1 MREARIGRVVLA
13 LACLAA
19 TGMLAATAAFGAE
32 PEVPF
37 WGVAGKR
44 LESGT
49 RSATITNASGV
60 KVTLRSL
67 LKGKEKSSEVEIRCE
82 TTAFAGGALEG
93 SLAKH
98 AGKISGSMELSGCKL
113 FAKEGSAFKEE
124 AGCTVAP
131 IKSSTLSGALWLEG
145 KKGEGST
152 AVVVFESK
160 ESPFAKVEIKST
172 GTCGN
177 LEGKYGLSG
186 SFAAVLL
193 PQNEEFQFIQ
203 LVLPETAIASAW
215 RPPGEEGETTV
226 GLKLEGNSAT
236 LQGELKVELTSLE
249 VFGGGTEPM
258 TAIEAPFWGV
268 EHKRL
273 QNGEEDELE
282 ETTEPGPPPAAEPTR
297 LTWKQVKKGTEVE
310 TQCAKTTISNP
321 KIVGSLGQHD
331 GKFKASSI
339 NFLECSFFAKEGGKF
354 VQQKGC
360 EVPSFG
366 TVPLT
371 GRLWLLGTRAQRLK
385 NTRLVM
391 DPTSLTEGKPLLTTE
406 VIQNKGAEKC
416 AQAEKYAIEGA
427 LPMQTTPENSEKKV
441 LELSLKESSTSVWQS
456 AEQSGERKVSIF
468 HGSEPVFIKIPG
480 IKVKLKKHAPTG
492 GGEAEDWGDGS
503 TGVGT
508 PGPGPYWYHRVN
520 SKEEGGTAI
529 EEGAPETIT
538 GEGGEQRLKGKILG
552 EAVEIVSK
560 SVQVK
565 GTIYNNA
572 LQGQAAAQITYTQ
585 PKIVKPAIL
594 KECGVTLGTSN
605 VVKLTGHLVW
615 KWDGDANQLSEGAPT
630 AQTPTLLFT
639 SGEIGAESLELPK
652 GEFTKAFIKGTGFCT
667 TFGGTYKL
675 EGSLP
680 AVPSTK
686 VEAWNTKLT
695 LTTPEASESLQHF
708 WNGNEF
714 IGTESK
720 LHLAE
725 SPASISGQTT
735 VKAGEEVAIFES

>member
-1 MREARIGRVVLA
+1 MRETRIGRVVLA
-13 LACLAA
+13 LACLAVA
-19 TGMLAATAAFGAE
+19 GMLAATAALGAE

-37 WGVAGKR
+37 WSVAGKR

-49 RSATITNASGV
+49 RSASITNASGV
-60 KVTLRSL
+60 KVTLNSL

-82 TTAFAGGALEG
+82 TTAFTSGALEG
-93 SLAKH
+93 SQAKR
-98 AGKISGSMELSGCKL
+98 AGKVSGSMELSGCKL
-113 FAKEGSAFKEE
+113 FAKEGSSSKEE

-172 GTCGN
+172 GTCAN
-177 LEGKYGLSG
+177 FEGKYGLGG

-215 RPPGEEGETTV
+215 RPPGEEGETKV
-226 GLKLEGNSAT
+226 GLKLEGNTAT

-258 TAIEAPFWGV
+258 AAIEAPFWGV

-273 QNGEEDELE
+273 QNEEEDELE
-282 ETTEPGPPPAAEPTR
+282 ETTEPGPPPATEPTR
-297 LTWKQVKKGTEVE
+297 LSWKLKGTEVE
-310 TQCAKTTISNP
+310 TQCNKTTISNP

-339 NFLECSFFAKEGGKF
+339 NFLECTFFAKEGGKF
-354 VQQKGC
+354 VEQKAC

-371 GRLWLLGTRAQRLK
+371 GKLWLLGTRAQRLK

-391 DPTSLTEGKPLLTTE
+391 DPTSLTEGKPLLATE
-406 VIQNKGAEKC
+406 AIQNKGSEKC
-416 AQAEKYAIEGA
+416 AWVEKYAIEGA

-456 AEQSGERKVSIF
+456 AEQSGERKVMIF
-468 HGSEPVFIKIPG
+468 HGGERVFIKIPG

-492 GGEAEDWGDGS
+492 GGEGETWGDGT

-508 PGPGPYWYHRVN
+508 PGPGPYWHHRAS
-520 SKEEGGTAI
+520 SKEEGGAI
-529 EEGAPETIT
+529 EEGTPETVT
-538 GEGGEQRLKGKILG
+538 GEGGEQKFKGKIDG
-552 EAVEIVSK
+552 ELVEIVAK
-560 SVQVK
+560 STQVK
-565 GTIYNNA
+565 GTIFNNA
-572 LQGQAAAQITYTQ
+572 LQGQATGQITYNQ
-585 PKIVKPAIL
+585 LKLVKPEIL
-594 KECGVTLGTSN
+594 KKCGVTLGTN
-605 VVKLTGHLVW
+605 NTVKVTGHLVW

-630 AQTPTLLFT
+630 AQTPILLLT
-639 SGEIGAESLELPK
+639 PGEIGAESL
-652 GEFTKAFIKGTGFCT
+652 
-667 TFGGTYKL
+667 
-675 EGSLP
+675 
-680 AVPSTK
+680 
-686 VEAWNTKLT
+686 
-695 LTTPEASESLQHF
+695 
-708 WNGNEF
+708 
-714 IGTESK
+714 
-720 LHLAE
+720 
-725 SPASISGQTT
+725 
-735 VKAGEEVAIFES
+735 